1 MMLSSTDFAALRAH
15 RSAALLCALA
25 LSLVLSACGSAPR
38 APDTTTIGRQPGTQA
53 SSPEGGGYY
62 KDDGPG
68 DNPPVDLDRV
78 PDAVPRAEPLHRFA
92 NRPYYVF
99 GQEYVP
105 LTSVQ
110 PFRQRGVA
118 SWYGRRFHGKPTSS
132 GEPYDMYAMTAAHP
146 TLPIPSYVRVTN
158 LANGR
163 SVVVRV
169 NDRGPFLRDRV
180 IDLSYA
186 AAYRL
191 GYINAGHANVE
202 LELIVPGD
210 DVGVPVRAASEP
222 AAVAEA
228 ALTLPARIAAEA
240 DGGQVFL
247 QLGVF
252 ASRRNAENL
261 RGQVERELS
270 GLANRL
276 QLLADGNHYRV
287 HLGPWGSEGEARAAA
302 EQVVRA
308 LNLQPFVVVR

>member
-1 MMLSSTDFAALRAH
+1 MLSSIDFAALRTH
-15 RSAALLCALA
+15 RAAGLLSVLA

-38 APDTTTIGRQPGTQA
+38 APDTATVGRQPDTQA
-53 SSPEGGGYY
+53 SSSEGGSYY

-68 DNPPVDLDRV
+68 DSPPADLDRV
-78 PDAVPRAEPLHRFA
+78 PDAVPRVEPLHRFA

-99 GQEYVP
+99 GQKYVP

-110 PFRQRGVA
+110 PFRQRGMA

-169 NDRGPFLRDRV
+169 NDRGPFLRDRI

-202 LELIVPGD
+202 VELIVPGED
-210 DVGVPVRAASEP
+210 ANLVRAAPEP
-222 AAVAEA
+222 TTVAEA
-228 ALTLPARIAAEA
+228 ALTLPARTAAGTN
-240 DGGQVFL
+240 GGQVFL

-276 QLLADGNHYRV
+276 QLLADGSHYRV
-287 HLGPWGSEGEARAAA
+287 HLGPWSSEGEARAVA